1 MRGYKKMSENKNMSI
16 VLAVLI
22 CTAVIAP
29 AMAQPKAPF
38 LIHEE
43 VLKTDGS
50 PCNSPWVH
58 ITNQNTDES
67 WDAKNSSTAGY
78 YQLVLTTDDVST
90 GDVLK
95 IVVSGSG
102 CPTLTTE
109 YTVTQEELEDGELKT
124 YGYLKPTSLLPT
136 SFTMSVN
143 NTISVT
149 LKNEGP
155 PVGAFDVVLKF
166 GDVPVGTKTVESL
179 NTSEETTLEFAY
191 IPTAQGAFTM
201 TVIVDPGN
209 VTDKLNNNRTIHHMS
224 FQVKVMGSSS
234 GNWASD
240 SAIIAG
246 LSHELLLS
254 APTVFEK
261 DETVYLISGAD
272 DGTFHGYKWAGSTW
286 QQDDAIVSGLGD
298 VGNQSSPAVFCMN
311 ETWYLI
317 AGRMHGFNGFKWVGS
332 KWEPE
337 DAIVS
342 GLAYFDRPEVTNYLN
357 KPTVFYKDATW
368 YLISGNMPKWTIGGW
383 EQQIRYLGHK
393 WNGSGWEDHDSIESG
408 LPRRISYS
416 AAPTV
421 FYENEVWYLIS
432 GTESG
437 EFMGYSWIDSAWQP
451 DEAQTLGLA
460 VTGTRTTPTVFY
472 KDGTRHLISG
482 AYSGGFFGFRYV
494 PTVKNLPDLM
504 PTSIQPTLLKTNA
517 TNNITTTVLNAGNA
531 SAGAFNVSLKRD
543 GTVIGTKTLDS
554 LSVGEER
561 SVIFSYIPTSPGLT
575 FNITATVDP
584 ENAIEESNATNN
596 NLTVLARTTNTT
608 VHEAFDT
615 GPGTYPSIAGTHYGK
630 IIPEQDITVNK
641 TYTYPCAGTGGHS
654 EYVKIWDETTGVCVV
669 AEWDG
674 YSGDYHNLSFN
685 RTQTLREGVVYS
697 YIIETGSYPQ
707 IIHDKQLSNGNITCT
722 RFEDANGRV
731 YHNRLPAIR
740 LFYE

>member
-1 MRGYKKMSENKNMSI
+1 MNKTMSI

-29 AMAQPKAPF
+29 AMALPEAPF

-58 ITNQNTDES
+58 ITNRNTDES

-95 IVVSGSG
+95 IVASGSG
-102 CPTLTTE
+102 CPTLTTV

-136 SFTMSVN
+136 AFTMSVN
-143 NTISVT
+143 NLISVT
-149 LKNEGP
+149 LRNEGP
-155 PVGAFDVVLKF
+155 PVGAFDVALKF

-209 VTDKLNNNRTIHHMS
+209 VTDKLNNNMTIHHMS
-224 FQVKVMGSSS
+224 FPVKVMGSSS

-272 DGTFHGYKWAGSTW
+272 DGKFHGYKWTGSKW

-317 AGRMHGFNGFKWVGS
+317 AGRMHGFDGFKWVGS

-337 DAIVS
+337 DAIAS
-342 GLAYFDRPEVTNYLN
+342 GLAYCYEPTITNYLN
-357 KPTVFYKDATW
+357 KPMVFYKDATW
-368 YLISGNMPKWTIGGW
+368 YLISGNMPQYMAGGW
-383 EQQIRYLGHK
+383 EDQAKYFGHK
-393 WNGSGWEDHDSIESG
+393 WNGSGWDDYDGIESG
-408 LPRRISYS
+408 LQRYINYS
-416 AAPTV
+416 APTV

-432 GTESG
+432 GTETG
-437 EFMGYSWIDSAWQP
+437 EFMGYSWNDSAWQP

-504 PTSIQPTLLKTNA
+504 PTSIQPTLLKTDE
-517 TNNITTTVLNAGNA
+517 TNNITTTVLNAGA
-531 SAGAFNVSLKRD
+531 VSVGAFNVSLKRD

-554 LSVGEER
+554 LSVDEER
-561 SVIFSYIPTSPGLT
+561 SVIFSYMPTSPGLT
-575 FNITATVDP
+575 FNITATVDS

-596 NLTVLARTTNTT
+596 NLTVLARTTNTA

-641 TYTYPCAGTGGHS
+641 AYTYPCAGTGGHS

-685 RTQTLREGVVYS
+685 RTQTLREGFVYS

-707 IIHDKQLSNGNITCT
+707 IIHAPYKQLSNGNITCT
-722 RFEDANGRV
+722 RFEDYNGRV